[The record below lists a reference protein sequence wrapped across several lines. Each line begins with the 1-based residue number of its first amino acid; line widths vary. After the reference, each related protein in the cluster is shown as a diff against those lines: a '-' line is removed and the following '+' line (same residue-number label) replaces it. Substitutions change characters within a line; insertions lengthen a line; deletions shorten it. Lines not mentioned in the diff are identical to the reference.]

1 MQKSSPHPAAAAYDS
16 IVIGSGIS
24 GLSCALLLAQQGKKV
39 VVLEQHTHP
48 APVVR
53 GFKRHGIYY
62 DSGFHY
68 VGGLGPG
75 GPLWPLWRHL
85 GLAPKLE
92 LFAFNPQGFDCLH
105 NCASGKRVHIPV
117 GFANIRAALC
127 ARYPAAAALIHQYLD
142 DIEASWCAVPYLDL
156 DMELEEVAGP
166 SVHGSTL
173 AQTLA
178 PFAPWPELQGMLS
191 MHSLLYGIGPE
202 QALAHLNAQVAGSYY
217 HSAHGIKG
225 GGAALV
231 RAYTELLAGAG
242 VEVRCNAEV
251 QQIRVQNG
259 VVRGVELSDSTTLC
273 APEVISS
280 VNPALLP
287 GMLPEGAV
295 RPAYLKRLR
304 SLRQTGSAYILFAT
318 CSNAAEVLDGCN
330 LFAQS
335 KEGLLEPALDRE
347 LEQRPLYLTATPHN
361 KEASSKRAPGN
372 TEKGRCGII
381 AIVPASYAEVAPFR
395 RGPFGRTPEYADWK
409 AQITASMCDK
419 IRTCCAEIENLE
431 AVDLATPLTLED
443 YSRAPSGAI
452 YGVGRFAGQ
461 YNPQAVTR
469 VKGLY
474 LTGQAIAAP
483 GLMGAMVSAYMTC
496 GSIMGHDTL
505 RGELKKWR

>member
-1 MQKSSPHPAAAAYDS
+1 MEKSPPYPAPTAYDS

-24 GLSCALLLAQQGKKV
+24 GLSCALILAQQGKKV
-39 VVLEQHTHP
+39 VVLEQHGRP

-53 GFKRHGIYY
+53 GFKRHGICY

-68 VGGLGPG
+68 VGGLGPDG
-75 GPLWPLWRHL
+75 ALWPLWRHL

-105 NCASGKRVHIPV
+105 NCISGKRVHMPV
-117 GFANIRAALC
+117 GFASIRADLC
-127 ARYPAAAALIHQYLD
+127 ARYPAAAALIHRYLA
-142 DIEASWCAVPYLDL
+142 DIEATWCAVPYLDL
-156 DMELEEVAGP
+156 DMDMEEMATP

-173 AQTLA
+173 AQALA
-178 PFAPWPELQGMLS
+178 PFAPWPELQGLLS
-191 MHSLLYGIGPE
+191 MHSLLYGIEPE

-231 RAYTELLAGAG
+231 RAYTELLADAG
-242 VEVRCNAEV
+242 VEVCCNAEV
-251 QQIRVQNG
+251 MQIRVHNG

-295 RPAYLKRLR
+295 RPAYLKRLH

-318 CSNAAEVLDGCN
+318 CSNAAEVLRGCN
-330 LFAQS
+330 MFAQS
-335 KEGLLEPALDRE
+335 KEGLLEPALDQE
-347 LEQRPLYLTATPHN
+347 LEQRPLYLTAGLQN
-361 KEASSKRAPGN
+361 DEASSKRAPCD
-372 TEKGRCGII
+372 TEKGRNGIV

-395 RGPFGRTPEYADWK
+395 RGPFARNPDYAEWK
-409 AQITASMCDK
+409 GQITASIRSK
-419 IRTCCAEIENLE
+419 ILSCCPEIENLE

-443 YSRAPSGAI
+443 YSMAPNGAI

-461 YNPQAVTR
+461 YNPQAGTR

-496 GSIMGHDTL
+496 GTIMGHDLL